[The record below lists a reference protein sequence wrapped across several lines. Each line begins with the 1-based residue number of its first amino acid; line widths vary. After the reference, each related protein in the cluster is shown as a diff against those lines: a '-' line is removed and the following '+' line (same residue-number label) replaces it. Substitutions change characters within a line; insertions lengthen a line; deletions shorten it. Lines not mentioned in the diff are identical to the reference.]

1 MVISFV
7 RSGLTLTRM
16 AIGGQLTHVY
26 RAVWIDNSLNVAGVL
41 FDNVHD
47 WLQGRGSP
55 MDVKKNEVVVKDFRT
70 ATWSQFE
77 NTLGRAEQFNLI
89 EEHQGNWITSITAIW
104 TPENNV
110 FWADVRTELPMSQVG
125 VVKAPSVVRAL
136 LLSGGEPQI
145 GRDSIEVQPR
155 EVDDQNSLDNVLEGL
170 ADEDRV
176 IPYLVYR
183 SGSDSERKLSI
194 QRATRASETLAGLAQ
209 VFIVDEASVRYLNG
223 VLPESLQ
230 LNEVG
235 ARLFM
240 PRALAHSYD
249 SKLTYFVPSSELG
262 DDQKQ
267 LGRMMLRRIGMTS
280 QWPHIPV
287 TWSLLKREC
296 DNVRTELL
304 TNAKSMGVSIDTGAI
319 PRPTT
324 DEDVSEEVQR
334 LRKEVDYLQDEVLIA
349 AIAAE
354 EQTANAQQWLDK
366 LVTQLAEPD
375 ALGQAKILR
384 STIVETI
391 AAARQHSQFIVIP
404 ESAEQSID
412 VLESSATSRVWA
424 NDLGRLFASMERY
437 AVAVSRGTFAGDYML
452 WCHDRGDYSTQ
463 KVAMRESDPTQNDPT
478 LRSKRVF
485 DISKDVDPTGSKLM
499 LSHVK
504 IQDKGGSQIP
514 RLYFHDDTRGA
525 TGKIHIGFI
534 GPHFLVPSS
543 SF

>member
-1 MVISFV
+1 
-7 RSGLTLTRM
+7 M

-26 RAVWIDNSLNVAGVL
+26 RAVWIDNSLNVADVL
-41 FDNVHD
+41 FENVEE
-47 WLQGRGSP
+47 WLRGRGSP
-55 MDVKKNEVVVKDFRT
+55 MDIQRNAVVVKDFRT
-70 ATWSQFE
+70 ATWSRFE
-77 NTLGRAEQFNLI
+77 NALGRSEQFNLI

-125 VVKAPSVVRAL
+125 IVKAPSIVRAL

-155 EVDDQNSLDNVLEGL
+155 EKDDQNSLEYLLDGL
-170 ADEDRV
+170 GDDERV

-183 SGSDSERKLSI
+183 VGSDSERRLSI

-209 VFIVDEASVRYLNG
+209 VFVVDERSTRYLNG
-223 VLPESLQ
+223 VLPEALR
-230 LNEVG
+230 LEETG

-240 PRALAHSYD
+240 PNVLSHAYD

-280 QWPHIPV
+280 QWPQIPV
-287 TWSLLKREC
+287 TWAFLKREC

-304 TNAKSMGVSIDTGAI
+304 TTAKSQGVSIDTGAI
-319 PRPTT
+319 PRPTSE
-324 DEDVSEEVQR
+324 EDVSEEIER
-334 LRKEVDYLQDEVLIA
+334 LRKEVDHLQNEVLTA

-354 EQTANAQQWLDK
+354 EQSEIAQRYLNQ
-366 LVTQLAEPD
+366 LVTQLSTSST
-375 ALGQAKILR
+375 LGQGDVLR
-384 STIVETI
+384 STITETI
-391 AAARQHSQFIVIP
+391 AAVRLHSKFVVVPQ
-404 ESAEQSID
+404 SAEQSID
-412 VLESSATSRVWA
+412 VLESSASSGVWA
-424 NDLGRLFASMERY
+424 TDLSRLFVSMERY
-437 AVAVSRGTFAGDYML
+437 AHAVSQGTFKGDYML
-452 WCHDRGDYSTQ
+452 WCQDKGDYSTQ
-463 KVAMRESDPTQNDPT
+463 KVAMRESDPTQNDHA
-478 LRSKRVF
+478 LRAKRVF
-485 DISKDVDPTGSKLM
+485 DVATAVDPTGMKLM

-504 IQDKGGSQIP
+504 IQLRGGSQIP
-514 RLYFHDDTRGA
+514 RLYFHDDTRGS

-534 GPHFLVPSS
+534 GPHYLVPAS

>member
-1 MVISFV
+1 MISLGQE
-7 RSGLTLTRM
+7 GLTLARM

-26 RAVWIDNSLNVAGVL
+26 RAVWIDNSLNVGDVL
-41 FDNVHD
+41 FENVHD
-47 WLQGRGSP
+47 WLRGRGSP
-55 MDVKKNEVVVKDFRT
+55 MDIKKNEVLVKDFRT

-155 EVDDQNSLDNVLEGL
+155 EVDDQNSLNNLIAGL
-170 ADEDRV
+170 ADEERV

-183 SGSDSERKLSI
+183 TGSDSERKLSI
-194 QRATRASETLAGLAQ
+194 QCATRASETLAGLAQ
-209 VFIVDEASVRYLNG
+209 VFVVDEASVRYLNG
-223 VLPESLQ
+223 DLPQSLQ
-230 LNEVG
+230 LNEIG

-240 PRALAHSYD
+240 PNVLGHSYD
-249 SKLTYFVPSSELG
+249 SKLSYFVPSSELG

-280 QWPHIPV
+280 QWPHVPV

-319 PRPTT
+319 PRPATG
-324 DEDVSEEVQR
+324 EDVSEEIQR
-334 LRKEVDYLQDEVLIA
+334 LRKEVDYLQDEVLTA

-354 EQTANAQQWLDK
+354 EEAETAQQYLDK
-366 LVTQLAEPD
+366 LVTQLTDPG
-375 ALGQAKILR
+375 ALGEAGMLR
-384 STIVETI
+384 STIAETI
-391 AAARQHSQFIVIP
+391 AAARQHSKFLVIP
-404 ESAEQSID
+404 SSAEQSID
-412 VLESSATSRVWA
+412 VLESSATSGVWA
-424 NDLGRLFASMERY
+424 KDLSRLFASMERY
-437 AVAVSRGTFAGDYML
+437 AVAVSRGTFGGDYML
-452 WCHDRGDYSTQ
+452 WCQDKGDYSTR
-463 KVAMRESDPTQNDPT
+463 KVAMRESDPTQKDHA
-478 LRSKRVF
+478 LRAKRVF
-485 DISKDVDPTGSKLM
+485 TVSTDVDPTGMKLM
-499 LSHVK
+499 LAHVK
-504 IQDKGGSQIP
+504 IQRSGGSQIP

-525 TGKIHIGFI
+525 TGKMHVGFI